1 MPCALNLFPDTVLHT
16 DTASCQNITA
26 LRSPS
31 LHFEP
36 DLQRVNRLRKTCI
49 VPDTTLPVLAYPLL
63 RQIFNESLQ
72 QQGGAGYYCESTA
85 LRNREP
91 VGVAIPR
98 TKAYRAA
105 LPCFA
110 LLAALCASD

>member
-31 LHFEP
+31 LHIEP
-36 DLQRVNRLRKTCI
+36 DLQRVNRLRKSCI

-63 RQIFNESLQ
+63 IKLLMSHDSNK
-72 QQGGAGYYCESTA
+72 GG
-85 LRNREP
+85 
-91 VGVAIPR
+91 GVLPRIDHAAKPR
-98 TKAYRAA
+98 TRG
-105 LPCFA
+105 C
-110 LLAALCASD
+110 SDTAH